1 MAQEPNLLTIKGWV
15 INGQTR
21 YVIDPGGE
29 LERLPMLVVYAD
41 SFWNKSGLSLSITSQ
56 PIQLE
61 FNQAVAWQKTV
72 WTLGERIRVTGRVSV
87 ANVAKVK
94 QQSAIKNTRQLIA
107 DVDQNALRAFDT
119 GLLRRDHQLERVAKW
134 RAEYLAGNISLNT
147 LQNQEN
153 RIFAREGRVWLEL
166 LARMHDKQL
175 TIRRNALP
183 ALLAGS
189 RTTYLLRAPFDV
201 IRTVSTQPRL
211 IYPRNIKAG
220 QPGKQVMIK
229 AKAREPTVAKKQT
242 LDSAH
247 RRELLNSL
255 RHFRRVWLAA
265 GRPVDV
271 LPPVPPGLQKQQQ
284 AWLSY
289 EEANHHD

>member
-1 MAQEPNLLTIKGWV
+1 MAQELVLLTIEGWV
-15 INGQTR
+15 MNAHLS

-29 LERLPMLVVYAD
+29 LEQMPMLVVYAD
-41 SFWNKSGLSLSITSQ
+41 AFWDRREEQLAIPSQ
-56 PIQLE
+56 PIQVE

-72 WTLGERIRVTGRVSV
+72 WTLGERLRATGQV
-87 ANVAKVK
+87 AAVNITKTK
-94 QQSAIKNTRQLIA
+94 QYKAIQKTRQEILT
-107 DVDQNALRAFDT
+107 VDQNTLHAFNT
-119 GLLRRDHQLERVAKW
+119 GLLRRDNQLARAAKW

-183 ALLAGS
+183 ALLAGG
-189 RTTYLLRAPFDV
+189 RTTYLLRAPFNV
-201 IRTVSTQPRL
+201 ARTVGAQPRL
-211 IYPRNIKAG
+211 IYPRKTKVD
-220 QPGKQVMIK
+220 QPGKQVVIK

-247 RRELLNSL
+247 RRESLNSL
-255 RHFRRVWLAA
+255 RHFRRAWLAA

-271 LPPVPPGLQKQQQ
+271 LPPVPPSLQKQQQ